1 MRGLKIVEIKGQGV
15 GAFLMKKIYSGRIWV
30 IILLSIIASQNTF
43 ATQTFYGEWERTSL
57 RGNLYNIV
65 NNNRRIDIEENQY
78 AFTLTEEATVT
89 IKQTS
94 FEDTYLYLFHV
105 DNSGQI
111 RVLEEDDG
119 GAEYIND
126 VYFGTSSI
134 HRTLSS
140 GSYFVVPT
148 GYYFKT

>member
-1 MRGLKIVEIKGQGV
+1 MFNLYPLRCVDKKFVEIKGQEV

-57 RGNLYNIV
+57 RGNLYNIE

-105 DNSGQI
+105 RRYQHPL
-111 RVLEEDDG
+111 R
-119 GAEYIND
+119 
-126 VYFGTSSI
+126 
-134 HRTLSS
+134 
-140 GSYFVVPT
+140 
-148 GYYFKT
+148 